1 MDSERFTYYRNSQM
15 IVDNLTGHTYS
26 GNNTI
31 CKLLN
36 KESDRADKIVESFDE
51 WYEVLH
57 KYNIDSPQK
66 LDQVLM
72 NERVW

>member
-1 MDSERFTYYRNSQM
+1 MKEERFEYCRFNQM
-15 IVDNLTGHTYS
+15 ITDNLTGFTYT
-26 GNNTI
+26 GNNEI

-51 WYEVLH
+51 WYKVLR
-57 KYNIDSPQK
+57 KYGITNPQK
-66 LDQVLM
+66 LDQVLR